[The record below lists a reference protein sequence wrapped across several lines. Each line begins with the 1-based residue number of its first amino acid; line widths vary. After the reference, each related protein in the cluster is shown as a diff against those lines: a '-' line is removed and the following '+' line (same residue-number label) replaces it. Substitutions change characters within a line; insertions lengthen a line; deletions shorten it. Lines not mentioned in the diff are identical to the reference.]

1 MFGPQLRDGRGG
13 PRISLMFRLALTAL
27 AESPR
32 RTFRGPSNWGLRL
45 LLWVFRPMRIADPS
59 SLIFGAILAV
69 IVGGAVGFVVAQA
82 LGLLAGAGAGLAL
95 GAVVAFFHLRGPLRR
110 WRTARRALASSRRQW
125 LSENVPLYAA
135 LEDKSAR
142 RRFERDVQF
151 FLEEHAFEGI
161 DGVEVDDELRLAVA
175 AGAALMLH
183 GRPGWELRGAG
194 RSVLFYPGA
203 FDDEYHSGDY
213 AAFDGMA
220 HQQGPV
226 LLSAQSVRHA
236 WADAGDGGN
245 VVLHELAHL
254 FDFQNEGADGVPSLM
269 APASEDAWRDL
280 VRRETARIQRGDS
293 MLRGYAASAPS
304 EFFAVAVEAFFER
317 PAEMQRRHVALY
329 DALENFFNLDPA
341 ESVEARERGDLGERG
356 KGREDGQRDAGVRDA
371 VRETG
376 GDITTPP
383 GA

>member
-1 MFGPQLRDGRGG
+1 
-13 PRISLMFRLALTAL
+13 
-27 AESPR
+27 
-32 RTFRGPSNWGLRL
+32 
-45 LLWVFRPMRIADPS
+45 MRIAEPS
-59 SLIFGAILAV
+59 SLVFGALLAV
-69 IVGGAVGFVVAQA
+69 IGGGAVGFVAVQA
-82 LGLLAGAGAGLAL
+82 LGGLAGTGIGLAL
-95 GAVVAFFHLRGPLRR
+95 GAAVMLLRLRGPWQR
-110 WRTARRALASSRRQW
+110 WRVARRALAPRRQRW
-125 LSENVPLYAA
+125 LQRHVPFYAG
-135 LEDKSAR
+135 LDEGGR

-151 FLEEHAFEGI
+151 FLGEHTFEGV
-161 DGVEVDDELRLAVA
+161 DGVAVDDELRLAVA

-203 FDDEYHSGDY
+203 FDDDYHGGDY

-226 LLSAQSVRHA
+226 LLSARAVRNS
-236 WADAGDGGN
+236 WADPGDGQN

-269 APASEDAWRDL
+269 APASEGAWRDL
-280 VRRETARIQRGDS
+280 VRRETARIRRGDS
-293 MLRGYAASAPS
+293 MLRDYAASAPS

-317 PAEMQRRHVALY
+317 PASMQRRHAALY
-329 DALENFFNLDPA
+329 DALHNFFNLDPA
-341 ESVEARERGDLGERG
+341 SLVERGDAENEKR
-356 KGREDGQRDAGVRDA
+356 RRQTTHQQQRDDGPRGA